1 MVRLAVIGLGGR
13 GSGLVKMMLKLDP
26 QVQLAGVADP
36 NGEAVGRKIKEMGL
50 ESEPIALY
58 KEADALLAQADR
70 YDALLIATRCL
81 DHTPLAVKAAA
92 TGLPLF
98 LEKPVAISMEQ
109 LAALAQAFKGR
120 EDSVIVSFP
129 LRYTPL
135 FTAAMEVV
143 KSGRLGIINQVQAF
157 NNVSYGGVYFGRW
170 YRNYEEMG
178 GLWLQ
183 KATHDFDFI
192 NLLAGAAPVTVAAM
206 TTQRVF
212 GGELPF
218 DLHCGKCDLVESC
231 AESPRNQIRRNDAG
245 GASLVGEDHPCLF
258 SAGIKNQ
265 DAGSALIRYANAVH
279 ASYAQNFV
287 TRLSAHTRGATVT
300 GYEATLKFD
309 WYTDEVT
316 VTDHHRNRVDRIVTK
331 SFEGHSGGD
340 SVLVRDFLNMVRT
353 KQPPHANLKAGLL
366 SVAMCLAA
374 RESAIRQSFE
384 RVSPAYGGGE
394 PLPAEALASA

>member
-1 MVRLAVIGLGGR
+1 
-13 GSGLVKMMLKLDP
+13 MMLKMDP
-26 QVQLAGVADP
+26 QVKLAGVADP
-36 NGEAVGRKIKEMGL
+36 DEESVKRKIKEMNL

-58 KEADALLAQADR
+58 KDADALLAQADR
-70 YDALLIATRCL
+70 YDALLIATRCVN
-81 DHTPLAVKAAA
+81 HTPLAVKAAA

-98 LEKPVAISMEQ
+98 LEKPVAINPEQ
-109 LAALAQAFKGR
+109 LAALAEAFKGR
-120 EDSVIVSFP
+120 EDSVTVSFP

-143 KSGRLGIINQVQAF
+143 RSGRLGQINQVQAF

-170 YRNYEEMG
+170 YRNYDEMG

-183 KATHDFDFI
+183 KATHDFDYI
-192 NLLAGAAPVTVAAM
+192 NLMAGAAPVTVAAM

-218 DLHCGKCDLVESC
+218 DLHCSKCNLTDTC
-231 AESPRNQIRRNDAG
+231 AESPKNQLQRGDAG
-245 GASLVGEDHPCLF
+245 GASKVGEDHPCLF

-279 ASYAQNFV
+279 ASYTQNFV
-287 TRLSAHTRGATVT
+287 TRFSAHARGAILT

-316 VTDHHRNRVDRIVTK
+316 IIDHHRNRVDRIVTK

-340 SVLVRDFLNMVRT
+340 SELARDFLNMVRT
-353 KQPPHANLKAGLL
+353 KQPPLANLKAGLL

-374 RESAIRQSFE
+374 RESAITQTFKTI
-384 RVSPAYGGGE
+384 PANYGGGE
-394 PLPAEALASA
+394 PVPPEALASA